1 MKLTKTQ
8 KAEHANRLVACEV
21 ARDALITA
29 REAHEAAVLAAF
41 ETLQQ
46 AVTTYNA
53 ALHAAWETHL
63 TAPLATYTRAVEE
76 VTEYVT
82 ETAEELRNQIA
93 ERSERWQESDKGQ
106 AAESL
111 VGEWEEFSADPY
123 ELEEIAAFSVGD
135 YDPRDQ
141 FGEDPEDIVDTFG
154 ALPLDTED
162 A

>member
-1 MKLTKTQ
+1 MKLTRPQ
-8 KAEHANRLVACEV
+8 KSQHAARLVACEV

-29 REAHEAAVLAAF
+29 REAHENAVLVAF

-46 AVTTYNA
+46 AVTAYNT
-53 ALHAAWETHL
+53 ALQTAWETHL

-82 ETAEELRNQIA
+82 ETAEALRDQVFA
-93 ERSERWQESDKGQ
+93 RSERWQESETGQ
-106 AAESL
+106 AAEAL
-111 VGEWEEFSADPY
+111 VSEWEAFSADPY
-123 ELEEIAAFSVGD
+123 EPEEIAAFSVGD

-141 FGEDPEDIVDTFG
+141 FGEDPEDVVDTFG
-154 ALPLDTED
+154 ALPLDTEE